1 MGITYNPT
9 FVLLIL
15 DWFAYCHVTD
25 LAEDC
30 VTTCTHET
38 ALYREGRREDYGG
51 KDKHAHDTHDT
62 DLYKTGAK
70 EVLILERAT

>member
-1 MGITYNPT
+1 M
-9 FVLLIL
+9 
-15 DWFAYCHVTD
+15 DWFKYCHVID
-25 LAEDC
+25 LAEEC
-30 VTTCTHET
+30 VVTHET

-51 KDKHAHDTHDT
+51 KDKHAHDTHTHDT